1 MKWEPSTYTEFAD
14 YRGRPYLDLMARVEH
29 LAPKKIVD
37 LGCGPGNM
45 TRLLAERW
53 PEALVL
59 GLDSSRQ
66 MIDTAHAGDN
76 PPNLRFELADAT
88 SWQADDTIDLLFS
101 NAMLQWIPGH
111 LQLLRGW
118 LRQLESEAAIA
129 IQVPG
134 NFDSP
139 SHAVMRQVAE
149 RPDWSAKLAGVLR
162 HADAVAAPADYQRL
176 LIEEGFTADVW
187 ETSYR
192 QLLTGSDP
200 ILDWVRGTALLPVKA
215 ALAPEDYRRFEDDYR
230 QAVGGHYRR
239 IEVAGGQQ
247 LTNFPF
253 RRIFMVGQKLGR
265 PGS

>member
-139 SHAVMRQVAE
+139 
-149 RPDWSAKLAGVLR
+149 
-162 HADAVAAPADYQRL
+162 
-176 LIEEGFTADVW
+176 
-187 ETSYR
+187 
-192 QLLTGSDP
+192 
-200 ILDWVRGTALLPVKA
+200 
-215 ALAPEDYRRFEDDYR
+215 
-230 QAVGGHYRR
+230 
-239 IEVAGGQQ
+239 
-247 LTNFPF
+247 
-253 RRIFMVGQKLGR
+253 
-265 PGS
+265 